1 MMRTRNLFVVIFW
14 ITIVVSLVAQN
25 GVPQVISV
33 DQLAIDGSD
42 IYCFTT
48 IGGSAAF
55 LRVGYP
61 NQVVKI
67 NLTTKQIEWAISMTS
82 FFNMN
87 SQLVKTPED
96 NICYADGGQIVK
108 LSTQGD
114 TLWVRDLS
122 DYGYFSLS
130 ASSSEFLTCYST
142 SSHLVLLDYNSGQ
155 IIGHWSIIT
164 GGVASCG
171 YHNAYASVDSTFYL
185 FDNMPMGVLYNTG
198 IKLTKVKIINGI
210 AETIWFLQV
219 DDLLNVNGLADGN
232 NLYVTSRQVDPW
244 NNGLLHQVVD
254 QGASYSVT
262 SIIDI
267 TGPNSVGFA
276 GSNMVVDNNHQLILP
291 MAIRLGDDPNGEDG
305 YSGAIMCYDNQAN
318 LVWRVNQTIMPFC
331 YTQAVAID
339 SNKIYGISCC
349 RQTYGGPRTFWL
361 TELSATEA
369 NDDPVTPAIPDPVLS
384 CYPNPFRG
392 STNVKFTQIDNS
404 PTTIA
409 IYNIKGQLVRT
420 LIDGQKLP
428 LGEQTVAWDGKTNA
442 GQIVATGIYYYKIHN
457 GRFSSTKKIVF
468 LK

>member
-1 MMRTRNLFVVIFW
+1 MMRTRNLFVAIFW
-14 ITIVVSLVAQN
+14 IAIVVSLGAQN

-48 IGGSAAF
+48 IGSSAAF

-67 NLTTKQIEWAISMTS
+67 DLTTKQIEWAISMTTS
-82 FFNMN
+82 FNMN

-96 NICYADGGQIVK
+96 NLCYADGGQIVK

-185 FDNMPMGVLYNTG
+185 FDDMPMGVLYNTG
-198 IKLTKVKIINGI
+198 VKLTKVKIINGI

-219 DDLLNVNGLADGN
+219 DDLFNVKGLADGN
-232 NLYVTSRQVDPW
+232 NVYVTTRQVDPW
-244 NNGLLHQVVD
+244 NNGLLYQVVD
-254 QGASYSVT
+254 QGANYSVE
-262 SIIDI
+262 SITDI
-267 TGPNSVGFA
+267 EGPNSVGFA

-291 MAIRLGDDPNGEDG
+291 MYIRLGDDPNGEDG
-305 YSGAIMCYDNQAN
+305 CIGAIMCYDNQAN

-349 RQTYGGPRTFWL
+349 HQTYGGPRTFWL
-361 TELSATEA
+361 TELSTTVA
-369 NDDPVTPAIPDPVLS
+369 NDDPVTPAIPDLS

-442 GQIVATGIYYYKIHN
+442 GQIVATGIYYYKILS